1 LIPINILPGF
11 LLVSIGI
18 SLLAC
23 SESNR
28 IARKNDASVPDW
40 QKLNGPN
47 YSVQYP
53 PDWELV
59 ESRQMGTDFMLF
71 SPLESDSDIFK
82 ENVNLLVQD
91 LSGFNLDLDSYVQ
104 MSEKQLLAVITDPV
118 IIESKRMKAGSS
130 DYHKFLYTGK
140 QGQFKLKFEQYVW
153 VEDKKAYI
161 LTLTCEDE
169 KYSDYRETGEAILN
183 SFSLSI

>member
-1 LIPINILPGF
+1 MPINILPGF
-11 LLVSIGI
+11 LLVSICI
-18 SLLAC
+18 SLLSC
-23 SESNR
+23 IESNR
-28 IARKNDASVPDW
+28 IARKHEASVPDW

-71 SPLESDSDIFK
+71 SPLASDSDIFK

-104 MSEKQLLAVITDPV
+104 MSEKQLLAVITDPI
-118 IIESKRMKAGSS
+118 IIESKRMKSGSS

-183 SFSLSI
+183 SFSLNN

>member
-1 LIPINILPGF
+1 MRFNRAPGF
-11 LLVSIGI
+11 LIASICI

-23 SESNR
+23 SEGNR
-28 IARKNDASVPDW
+28 SERQANDSAPDW

-71 SPLESDSDIFK
+71 SPLESESDNFK

-130 DYHKFLYTGK
+130 EYHKFLYTGK
-140 QGQFKLKFEQYVW
+140 QGKFTLKFEQYVW
-153 VEDKKAYI
+153 VEDKKAYV

-183 SFSLSI
+183 SFRLAN